1 MQAPESRRRRIL
13 RALQTSLGFVLS
25 HWPKLFVLG
34 VIITLIVLVSIHGFA
49 FFGEILSWFK
59 ARDGWG
65 GWGVY
70 VGFYTAVV
78 SLFFPGIV
86 FIMGA
91 GFVFG
96 FWRGLLAVW
105 IGGSVGQALAFL
117 LARYLL
123 RDWVESMVRSRW
135 KKWTYI
141 DAAIE
146 NEGWKLVLVMR
157 LSPIIPY
164 NMLNIG
170 MALTSMHLV
179 PFTIVSSIGIIFE
192 CSIFVYLGTMADSIT
207 SIVAGE
213 SGTPKAYRWVLMG
226 LSIAGCVITAVMVSI
241 IVRRAIKRAEA
252 ATRIPNRSSS
262 GDMYDLSEEESL
274 LSTMAPSALQRES
287 FVDMNNFDSPP
298 SGVAKFRKDL
308 RATLSAPLQTLSDVG
323 QIPLQFMSPARLGSS
338 KAKSSPP
345 GSDKGGS
352 AKPSFVEGEAMDS
365 TNHRSCD
372 VELGSQHTPATAS
385 RRRSGRSEG
394 SDHDIA

>member
-1 MQAPESRRRRIL
+1 MQRV
-13 RALQTSLGFVLS
+13 LGFILS
-25 HWPKLFVLG
+25 HWPKLFLLG
-34 VIITLIVLVSIHGFA
+34 IIITSIVLVSIHGFA
-49 FFGEILSWFK
+49 IFGRILNWFK

-70 VGFYTAVV
+70 VGFYTGLV

-123 RDWVESMVRSRW
+123 HDWVESMIRQRW
-135 KKWTYI
+135 KKWKYI

-170 MALTSMHLV
+170 MALTSIHV
-179 PFTIVSSIGIIFE
+179 IPFALVSSIGIIFE

-207 SIVAGE
+207 SIVSGE
-213 SGTPKAYRWVLMG
+213 SGAPKAYRWVLMG
-226 LSIAGCVITAVMVSI
+226 LSIAGCIITAIMVSF
-241 IVRRAIKRAEA
+241 IVRRAIKRAEMSFKN
-252 ATRIPNRSSS
+252 PSSS
-262 GDMYDLSEEESL
+262 TDAGEHASEEESL
-274 LSTMAPSALQRES
+274 LGGTMPSALERES
-287 FVDMNNFDSPP
+287 FVDVTGENHHFQGSEFESEKGTKVPKHP
-298 SGVAKFRKDL
+298 ISGAL
-308 RATLSAPLQTLSDVG
+308 RALSEVGTMSMQLISPLRYGNLKVK
-323 QIPLQFMSPARLGSS
+323 L
-338 KAKSSPP
+338 SPP
-345 GSDKGGS
+345 GSEAGR
-352 AKPSFVEGEAMDS
+352 PSSESPHGDGVDS
-365 TNHRSCD
+365 SNQTSRD
-372 VELGSQHTPATAS
+372 VEMGEQHSPLVSS
-385 RRRSGRSEG
+385 RRRISRPESVDYE
-394 SDHDIA
+394 SAP